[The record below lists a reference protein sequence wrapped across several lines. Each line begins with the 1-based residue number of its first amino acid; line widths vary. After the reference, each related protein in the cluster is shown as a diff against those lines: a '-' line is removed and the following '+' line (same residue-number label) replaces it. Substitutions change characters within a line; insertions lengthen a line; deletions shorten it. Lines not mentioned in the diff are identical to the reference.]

1 MRQGASISL
10 KKIAE
15 STNLSITTISRVL
28 RDNGEVSSDTRKRVL
43 SAAKQMRYRP
53 NMLVQAI
60 QTGKTRTMGVIVPPY
75 DSYWT
80 SVLCGIHDALTEAD
94 HVYINAWCPHKGN
107 ERATYIDLLQEQ
119 LHRLIDRRVDGLIL
133 WAHLAPLYSENL
145 INDLEARDLPVVTID
160 HELGFADCIETDEK
174 LGATLAAEHL
184 LELGHKY
191 VAHLGWD
198 NSYRWAYLRRTFF
211 EQTIAQDGKASCTT
225 ITCNEDED
233 VERAAGTLLSANP
246 RPTAIFACSDR
257 IAKMLYAVAGRM
269 NLRIPEDLSV
279 IGFADLEFAQ
289 WMQPALTTI
298 RQKGR
303 EMGRAAAKALVER
316 SLSANRDIPPR
327 RIKIECEIVKRA
339 STTVAPKTA

>member
-1 MRQGASISL
+1 LRQGTSTSL

-28 RDNGEVSSDTRKRVL
+28 RDNGEVSSNTRKRVL
-43 SAAKQMRYRP
+43 DAAKKMRYRP
-53 NMLVQAI
+53 NMLIQAI
-60 QTGKTRTMGVIVPPY
+60 QTGKTRTMGVVVPPY

-94 HVYINAWCPHKGN
+94 HVYINVWCPYTGGGHSYN
-107 ERATYIDLLQEQ
+107 DLLQEQ
-119 LHRLIDRRVDGLIL
+119 LHRLIDRRVDGFIL
-133 WAHLAPLYSENL
+133 WAHLAPLYNENL
-145 INDLEARDLPVVTID
+145 IEDLEARDLPVVTID
-160 HELGFADCIETDEK
+160 HELGFADCVETDEQ
-174 LGATLAAEHL
+174 LGATLAAEYL

-198 NSYRWAYLRRTFF
+198 NFYKWAYLRRTFF
-211 EQTIAQDGKASCTT
+211 EQAIEKSGKASCMTV
-225 ITCNEDED
+225 TCKEDND
-233 VERAAGTLLSANP
+233 VENAAGTLLSANP

-257 IAKMLYAVAGRM
+257 IAKMIYAVAGRM
-269 NLRIPEDLSV
+269 KLRIPDDLSV

-298 RQKGR
+298 RQNGR

-316 SLSANRDIPPR
+316 SLSVNKDIPPR

-339 STTVAPKTA
+339 STAVAPKNT